1 MSGRLTHL
9 LALAALAAMLPVAV
23 TMAQTEVPRP
33 RPAPISEPATS
44 EPSAE
49 LSPATDEASA
59 EAARLPRP
67 RPAMADALPA
77 SSTPT
82 PMTGQSER
90 VAVDPVELG
99 EAPNASAA
107 IEELGRVPR
116 PRPEGAPTAT
126 LALVQPDAM
135 IEENPLAPAAPPPL
149 TAEESQCLERL
160 ATLGVVFTREPSIM
174 DQGACNVPHP
184 LSVSSIGSGVA
195 LSPAATL
202 TCSVTESLALWARDV
217 LVPAAE
223 KHLQARPDELVNASA
238 YVCRPRNNQPG
249 AKLSEHAR
257 ANAFDIAAIGFA
269 DHDPVAVESRG
280 SDDSEGR
287 FQMAIREGS
296 CRYFTTVLGP
306 GSNAAHATHFH
317 FDMAERRGG
326 YRLCELGE
334 PMTADR
340 EPANTNRE

>member
-1 MSGRLTHL
+1 
-9 LALAALAAMLPVAV
+9 
-23 TMAQTEVPRP
+23 
-33 RPAPISEPATS
+33 
-44 EPSAE
+44 
-49 LSPATDEASA
+49 
-59 EAARLPRP
+59 
-67 RPAMADALPA
+67 
-77 SSTPT
+77 
-82 PMTGQSER
+82 
-90 VAVDPVELG
+90 
-99 EAPNASAA
+99 
-107 IEELGRVPR
+107 
-116 PRPEGAPTAT
+116 
-126 LALVQPDAM
+126 VQPDAM

-149 TAEESQCLERL
+149 SAEESQCLERL

-174 DQGACNVPHP
+174 DKGACNVPHP

-202 TCSVTESLALWARDV
+202 TCSVTEALALWARDV

-223 KHLQARPDELVNASA
+223 NHLHARPDELVNASD

-280 SDDSEGR
+280 SEDSEGR
-287 FQMAIREGS
+287 FQRAIREGS

-306 GSNAAHATHFH
+306 GSDAAHATHFH

>member
-1 MSGRLTHL
+1 MTGRLTHRL
-9 LALAALAAMLPVAV
+9 AIAALAALLPVAA
-23 TMAQTEVPRP
+23 TLAQTEVPLP
-33 RPAPISEPATS
+33 RPAPTS
-44 EPSAE
+44 ESSSAE
-49 LSPATDEASA
+49 LRPTTEEAPE

-82 PMTGQSER
+82 LMTDSPEPA
-90 VAVDPVELG
+90 AVDPVG
-99 EAPNASAA
+99 PGGAPNASAA

-116 PRPEGAPTAT
+116 PRPEGAGVAR

-135 IEENPLAPAAPPPL
+135 LEGDPLPPAAPPPL
-149 TAEESQCLERL
+149 TAEDSQCLERL
-160 ATLGVVFTREPSIM
+160 AKLGVVFTREPSIM

-202 TCSVTESLALWARDV
+202 TCGVTEALALWARDV
-217 LVPAAE
+217 LVPAADN
-223 KHLQARPDELVNASA
+223 HLDAKPDELVNASA
-238 YVCRPRNNQPG
+238 YVCRTRNNQPG

-269 DHDPVAVESRG
+269 DRDPVTVESRG
-280 SDDSEGR
+280 SADSEGR
-287 FQMAIREGS
+287 FQRAIREGS
-296 CRYFTTVLGP
+296 CRYFMTVLGP
-306 GSNAAHATHFH
+306 GSDAAHATHFH

-334 PMTADR
+334 PITADR

>member
-1 MSGRLTHL
+1 MTGRLTNR
-9 LALAALAAMLPVAV
+9 LAIAALAVLLPIAA
-23 TMAQTEVPRP
+23 TTAQTEVPQP
-33 RPAPISEPATS
+33 RPTS
-44 EPSAE
+44 ERSSAE
-49 LSPATDEASA
+49 LRPTTDEAHG

-67 RPAMADALPA
+67 RPEMADASPA

-82 PMTGQSER
+82 LLTDESER
-90 VAVDPVELG
+90 TAMDPVELG

-107 IEELGRVPR
+107 IEELGRIPR
-116 PRPEGAPTAT
+116 PRPKGAPAA
-126 LALVQPDAM
+126 LALVQPDVTLD
-135 IEENPLAPAAPPPL
+135 EDPLAPAAPPPL
-149 TAEESQCLERL
+149 SAEESQCLERL
-160 ATLGVVFTREPSIM
+160 GTLGVVFAREPSIM

-184 LSVSSIGSGVA
+184 LSVSSIGSGVE

-202 TCSVTESLALWARDV
+202 TCGVTEALALWARDV
-217 LVPAAE
+217 LIPAADN
-223 KHLQARPDELVNASA
+223 HLDAKPDELMNASA
-238 YVCRPRNNQPG
+238 YVCRTRNNQPG

-269 DHDPVAVESRG
+269 DRDPVTVESRG
-280 SDDSEGR
+280 SGDSEGR
-287 FQMAIREGS
+287 FQRAIRKGS

-306 GSNAAHATHFH
+306 GSDASHATHFH

-326 YRLCELGE
+326 YRLCELGD